1 MIYVCKQCSD
11 PCELKTSG
19 KPPGICVKFFSNCA
33 GPNWQL
39 KPKSKTLKKLKKKL
53 KKKKAFIVYFGG
65 RNFYKVDK

>member
-39 KPKSKTLKKLKKKL
+39 KPKIKNLE
-53 KKKKAFIVYFGG
+53 KAKEKAQKEKSLYSVFW
-65 RNFYKVDK
+65 RA